1 MFVTDDDV
9 CSITYD
15 LEIPRTPIL
24 LQSSWLAMKSSFWC
38 HFFLINFLSTLKY
51 SSIRLKLGKY
61 SDSVMG
67 ERCPASK
74 HVIYKGQEV

>member
-24 LQSSWLAMKSSFWC
+24 LRSSWLAMKSSFWC
-38 HFFLINFLSTLKY
+38 HFFLINFLGTLKY
-51 SSIRLKLGKY
+51 SSIGLKLGDY
-61 SDSVMG
+61 GDRNSNII
-67 ERCPASK
+67 PASQ
-74 HVIYKGQEV
+74 HICMSFSA